1 MISSNQ
7 LLTFGKTLWVFAQA
21 ATLERRTLRALP
33 VPLMFQFSELY
44 YFEKWKHPQL
54 LVEARRAAVKTP
66 SLQRMWLL
74 SAVLALITSYIL
86 TLPLFDANGLTIW
99 AASTILL
106 LPAYLHRRELMR
118 RYIWQKT

>member
-1 MISSNQ
+1 
-7 LLTFGKTLWVFAQA
+7 
-21 ATLERRTLRALP
+21 
-33 VPLMFQFSELY
+33 MFQFGELH
-44 YFEKWKHPQL
+44 YFEKWRHPQL

-74 SAVLALITSYIL
+74 SATLALTTSYIL
-86 TLPLFDANGLTIW
+86 AMPLFDANGLTIW

-106 LPAYLHRRELMR
+106 LPAYLHRRELMW